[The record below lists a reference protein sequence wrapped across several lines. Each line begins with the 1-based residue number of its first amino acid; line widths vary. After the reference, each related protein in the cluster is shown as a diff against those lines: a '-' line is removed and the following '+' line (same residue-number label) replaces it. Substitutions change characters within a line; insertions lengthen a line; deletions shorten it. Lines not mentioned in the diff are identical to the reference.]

1 MKSKLLAVILS
12 ATLLANPVA
21 SFAGGIPTVDAAAL
35 AQWVNQANQMAE
47 QIKQFEQQIQ
57 NQIDHLNAIKGA
69 RGVGKVDAVMNALE
83 NAPDEWAD
91 IYKTVQNIDP
101 TKTLNK
107 IQIDPNLEIKQAQA
121 LKENAIADYNKISGI
136 FKDLES
142 IARDIKSGKIQDAKD
157 AADLTNRIQLQTAM
171 ITAMNAKYDM
181 LEKQMREQ
189 ERLQSKK
196 AVNRNYCIRAAKT
209 KAERNRCEN

>member
-1 MKSKLLAVILS
+1 MKLNLKPTLTALFTAGALLAS
-12 ATLLANPVA
+12 QANA
-21 SFAGGIPTVDAAAL
+21 AGIPTFDAAAI
-35 AQWVNQANQMAE
+35 AQWTNQADQMAK

-142 IARDIKSGKIQDAKD
+142 IARDIKSSKIQDAKD
-157 AADLTNRIQLQTAM
+157 AADLSNRIQLNTALLA
-171 ITAMNAKYDM
+171 AMKNKYDLM
-181 LEKQMREQ
+181 EREMRQ
-189 ERLQSKK
+189 NERLRAEKLRKSINCSFLK
-196 AVNRNYCIRAAKT
+196 VNGLACD
-209 KAERNRCEN
+209 

>member
-1 MKSKLLAVILS
+1 MKLNLKPTLTALFTAGALLAS
-12 ATLLANPVA
+12 QANA
-21 SFAGGIPTVDAAAL
+21 AGIPTFDAAAI
-35 AQWVNQANQMAE
+35 AQWTNQANQMAE

-157 AADLTNRIQLQTAM
+157 AADLSNRIQLNTALLA
-171 ITAMNAKYDM
+171 AMKNKYDLM
-181 LEKQMREQ
+181 EREMRQ
-189 ERLQSKK
+189 NERLRAEKLRKSINCSFLK
-196 AVNRNYCIRAAKT
+196 VNGLACD
-209 KAERNRCEN
+209 